1 MVAAAQHPNIRTLTY
16 SEVEEIGGY
25 VGNFQV
31 KIRKKAR
38 LVDESKCT
46 GCGLCQEK
54 CPSKVSSEF
63 DYGLGQRKAI
73 YTPFPQAVPNVPVID
88 KEHCR
93 LFTRGRCG
101 ICQKICQAG
110 AVDYEQQDEIIDEK
124 FGAIIV
130 ATGYDLFAWEEAY
143 GEYGYGRYPDVIS
156 GMQFERMAS
165 ASGPTGGKIIRP
177 SDGQE
182 PKTVVFIKCAGSRDL
197 TKGKSYCSRA
207 CCMYTAKHAHQVLEK
222 IPDGQAFVFYMDVR
236 TPGKA
241 YDEFYERTVEEGAV
255 YLRGRVSKIY
265 PREGKLVVKG
275 EDTLLG
281 RPVEVE
287 ADLVVLAT
295 AMVPAAGFEKMAKL
309 ASISTDKDGWFQEA
323 HPKLRPVETFTAGV
337 FLAGACQG
345 PKDIPDTVSQASAA
359 AVKVTSLFSKTEM
372 PTDPMVAT
380 VDNAICAGCGICVEV
395 CPYKAIDLVPLQERV
410 AGKVQERMVAAVNK
424 GLCQGCGACNVACR
438 SGAITV
444 KGFTDQQILAEVE
457 ALCQ

>member
-1 MVAAAQHPNIRTLTY
+1 MVAAAQHPNIKTLTY

-25 VGNFQV
+25 VGNFTV

-54 CPSKVSSEF
+54 CPTKVPSEF
-63 DYGLGQRKAI
+63 DCGLGQRKAI

-88 KEHCR
+88 KENCR
-93 LFTRGRCG
+93 LFTKGRCG
-101 ICQKICQAG
+101 ICQKLCPAKAI
-110 AVDYEQQDEIIDEK
+110 DYEQQDEIIEEK

-156 GMQFERMAS
+156 GMHFERMAS

-207 CCMYTAKHAHQVLEK
+207 CCMYTAKHAHQVLDK
-222 IPDGQAFVFYMDVR
+222 IPDSQAIVFYMDVR

-281 RPVEVE
+281 CPVEVE

-295 AMVPAAGFEKMAKL
+295 AMVPAAGYEKVAKL
-309 ASISTDKDGWFQEA
+309 ASISMDKDGWFQEA

-380 VDNAICAGCGICVEV
+380 VDNAICAGCGICVGV
-395 CPYKAIDLVPLQERV
+395 CPYKAIELVPLQERV
-410 AGKVQERMVAAVNK
+410 AGKMQERMVAAVNK

-457 ALCQ
+457 ALCL